1 MKVTMK
7 ELFNASFEALDVCL
21 YAATIEANGNK
32 EVRFYI
38 WLNDTQNEFI
48 MQQEFYTYETL
59 FEIIRFAPLSDDDQ
73 IQLLKHINR
82 YERYWKQTSDGI
94 WKTDDEM
101 LAYKDEIENTDLGLI
116 DEDDDE
122 DNDDDEN
129 LYLSNQFAFP
139 FLNGTLITANT
150 GEDGITVNITQ
161 EDDEPKM
168 GTFTDLENMLY
179 GIAPIVQ
186 NNCGSNLEFHM
197 FCGSLNDAFE
207 NNLGIEE
214 IAEIL
219 MK

>member
-1 MKVTMK
+1 
-7 ELFNASFEALDVCL
+7 
-21 YAATIEANGNK
+21 
-32 EVRFYI
+32 
-38 WLNDTQNEFI
+38 

-59 FEIIRFAPLSDDDQ
+59 FEIIKFAPLSDDDQ

-94 WKTDDEM
+94 WRNDDEM

-116 DEDDDE
+116 TDDG
-122 DNDDDEN
+122 DNDLLVDYDN
-129 LYLSNQFAFP
+129 NQFAFP

-150 GEDGITVNITQ
+150 GEDGITVNVTQ

-168 GTFTDLENMLY
+168 GTFTDFENMLY

-186 NNCGSNLEFHM
+186 ESSQSAYELGHVARRLKISFGSEM
-197 FCGSLNDAFE
+197 E
-207 NNLGIEE
+207 VEE
-214 IAEIL
+214 IIEIL

>member
-7 ELFNASFEALDVCL
+7 ELFNASFEALDVCV
-21 YAATIEANGNK
+21 YAGTIVTNNEK

-48 MQQEFYTYETL
+48 MQQEVSTYEAL
-59 FEIIRFAPLSDDDQ
+59 FSAIKFTPLSDDNQ

-101 LAYKDEIENTDLGLI
+101 LAYKDEIENNDLGLI
-116 DEDDDE
+116 TDDD
-122 DNDDDEN
+122 DDDD
-129 LYLSNQFAFP
+129 YNQFAFP
-139 FLNGTLITANT
+139 FLNGTLITANS

-168 GTFTDLENMLY
+168 GTFTDFENMLY
-179 GIAPIVQ
+179 GLAPIVQ
-186 NNCGSNLEFHM
+186 NNCGSDFEFHM
-197 FCGSLNDAFE
+197 LCDNLSDAFE
-207 NNLGIEE
+207 SNLDVEE

>member
-7 ELFNASFEALDVCL
+7 ELFNASYEALDVCL
-21 YAATIEANGNK
+21 YAATIVANGNK

-59 FEIIRFAPLSDDDQ
+59 FEVIRFAPLSDDDQ

-94 WKTDDEM
+94 WRTDDEM
-101 LAYKDEIENTDLGLI
+101 LAYKEEIENTDLGLI
-116 DEDDDE
+116 TDDG
-122 DNDDDEN
+122 DNDLLVDYDN
-129 LYLSNQFAFP
+129 NQFAFP

-168 GTFTDLENMLY
+168 GTFTDFENMLY

-207 NNLGIEE
+207 SNLDVEE

-219 MK
+219 LK

>member
-21 YAATIEANGNK
+21 YAATIVANGNK

-59 FEIIRFAPLSDDDQ
+59 FSCIKFAPLSDDDQ

-101 LAYKDEIENTDLGLI
+101 LAYKDEIENNDYDG
-116 DEDDDE
+116 
-122 DNDDDEN
+122 DNDLLVDYN
-129 LYLSNQFAFP
+129 NNQFAFP

-168 GTFTDLENMLY
+168 GTFTDFENMLY

-207 NNLGIEE
+207 SNLDVEE

-219 MK
+219 LK

>member
-7 ELFNASFEALDVCL
+7 ELFNASFEALEVCVH
-21 YAATIEANGNK
+21 AATIEANGNK
-32 EVRFYI
+32 EVRFCI
-38 WLNDTQNEFI
+38 WLNDLQNEI
-48 MQQEFYTYETL
+48 VMQQEFNNYETL
-59 FEIIRFAPLSDDDQ
+59 FSCIKFAPLSDDDQ

-116 DEDDDE
+116 TDDDE
-122 DNDDDEN
+122 DYDG
-129 LYLSNQFAFP
+129 NQFAFP

-168 GTFTDLENMLY
+168 GTFTDFENMLY

-186 NNCGSNLEFHM
+186 NNCGSDFEFHM
-197 FCGSLNDAFE
+197 FCDNLSDAFE
-207 NNLGIEE
+207 SNLDVEE

-219 MK
+219 LK

>member
-7 ELFNASFEALDVCL
+7 ELFNASFEALDVCVH
-21 YAATIEANGNK
+21 AATIAANGNK
-32 EVRFYI
+32 EVRFHI
-38 WLNDTQNEFI
+38 WLNDTQNEI
-48 MQQEFYTYETL
+48 VMQEEFSSYEAM
-59 FEIIRFAPLSDDDQ
+59 FSCIKFAPLSDDDQ

-116 DEDDDE
+116 TDDDE
-122 DNDDDEN
+122 DYDD
-129 LYLSNQFAFP
+129 NQFAFP

-168 GTFTDLENMLY
+168 GTFTDFENMLY

-186 NNCGSNLEFHM
+186 NNCGSDFEFHM
-197 FCGSLNDAFE
+197 LCDNLSDAFE
-207 NNLGIEE
+207 SNLDVEE